1 MKDVTDFTDPEH
13 EQEHRYCPIC
23 DAEIRVGSP
32 LHKCS
37 KKELKKLEKISRS
50 LNTEEDVEE
59 ERTFDDR
66 LKEYEENFDNN
77 NYYEVEEEE

>member
-23 DAEIRVGSP
+23 DAEIQAGTP

-37 KKELKKLEKISRS
+37 KKQLKELEKKSISIDS
-50 LNTEEDVEE
+50 IDE
-59 ERTFDDR
+59 ERTYDDKLR
-66 LKEYEENFDNN
+66 EYEDHFDND
-77 NYYEVEEEE
+77 NYYDIEEEE